1 MRLLKDQDLSNK
13 NVVVRLDLNVP
24 IQDKQI
30 IDSTRIISSVP
41 TIKYL
46 VNKNCKVLLTSHLG
60 RPEEGKFDED
70 LSMSPV
76 AKKLSE
82 ILNHEIDLIDSLDSS
97 DIFNTTQIQLLENLR
112 FLIGEKDNNE
122 KLGNQLA
129 NKGDVYIFD
138 AFGTAHRKQ
147 ASTHSAIQQ
156 AKFSC
161 AGLLLE
167 KEINSLNKALTS
179 IENPFTAVIAGSK
192 ISTKLELIAHLNSK
206 ADFIIVGGGIANTFM
221 KSQGFDVGESLV
233 ENDMIEIAKELF
245 NSGKIIL
252 PNKVIV
258 ADSIDSNSST
268 TKNIDSVSG
277 SDKIFD
283 INLTSN
289 MSEILKN
296 SKTILWNGPI
306 GVFEKEPFQKG
317 THQLAKTIAGSKAFS
332 LAGGGETIAAI
343 NKFINKDEVSYCS
356 TGGGAFLE
364 FMEGKILPSI
374 KALNA
379 KNTEE

>member
-46 VNKNCKVLLTSHLG
+46 LDKNCKVLLTSHLG
-60 RPEEGKFDED
+60 RPEEGKFDQD
-70 LSMSPV
+70 FSMSPV

-112 FLIGEKDNNE
+112 FLIGEKDNYE

-156 AKFSC
+156 AKLSC

-206 ADFIIVGGGIANTFM
+206 ADFIVVGGGIANTFL

-252 PNKVIV
+252 PNKVVV
-258 ADSIDSNSST
+258 ADSIDSKSST

-317 THQLAKTIAGSKAFS
+317 THQLAKTIAGSEAFS

-364 FMEGKILPSI
+364 YMEGKLLPSI
-374 KALNA
+374 EALGG
-379 KNTEE
+379 

>member
-46 VNKNCKVLLTSHLG
+46 VDKNCKVLLTSHLG
-60 RPEEGKFDED
+60 RPEEGKFDQD
-70 LSMSPV
+70 FSMSPV

-167 KEINSLNKALTS
+167 KEINSLNKALTC

-206 ADFIIVGGGIANTFM
+206 ADFIVVGGGIANTFL

-289 MSEILKN
+289 MSEILKS

-317 THQLAKTIAGSKAFS
+317 THQLAKTIAGSEAFS

-364 FMEGKILPSI
+364 YMEGKLLPSI
-374 KALNA
+374 EALGG
-379 KNTEE
+379 

>member
-46 VNKNCKVLLTSHLG
+46 VDKNCKVLLTSHLG
-60 RPEEGKFDED
+60 RPEEGKFDHD
-70 LSMSPV
+70 FSMSPV

-112 FLIGEKDNNE
+112 FLIGERDNNE

-206 ADFIIVGGGIANTFM
+206 ADFIVVGGGIANTFL

-317 THQLAKTIAGSKAFS
+317 THQLAKTIAGSEAFS

-364 FMEGKILPSI
+364 YMEGKLLPSI
-374 KALNA
+374 EALGG
-379 KNTEE
+379 

>member
-60 RPEEGKFDED
+60 RPEEGKFDQD
-70 LSMSPV
+70 FSMSPV

-206 ADFIIVGGGIANTFM
+206 ADFIVVGGGIANTFL

-268 TKNIDSVSG
+268 TKNIDSVIG

-289 MSEILKN
+289 MSEILKK

-317 THQLAKTIAGSKAFS
+317 THQLAKTIAGSEAFS

-364 FMEGKILPSI
+364 YMEGKLLPSI
-374 KALNA
+374 EALGG
-379 KNTEE
+379 

>member
-46 VNKNCKVLLTSHLG
+46 VDKNCKVLLTSHLG
-60 RPEEGKFDED
+60 RPEEGKFDQD
-70 LSMSPV
+70 FSMSPV
-76 AKKLSE
+76 VEKLSE

-112 FLIGEKDNNE
+112 FLIGERDNNE

-206 ADFIIVGGGIANTFM
+206 ADFIIVGGGIANAFL
-221 KSQGFDVGESLV
+221 KSQGFNVGESLV
-233 ENDMIEIAKELF
+233 ENDMIEIAEELF

-317 THQLAKTIAGSKAFS
+317 THQLAKTIAGSEAFS

-364 FMEGKILPSI
+364 YMEGKLLPSI
-374 KALNA
+374 EALGG
-379 KNTEE
+379 

>member
-13 NVVVRLDLNVP
+13 KVVVRLDLNVP

-46 VNKNCKVLLTSHLG
+46 VNKNCKILLTSHLG

-156 AKFSC
+156 AKLSC

-206 ADFIIVGGGIANTFM
+206 ADFIVVGGGIANTFL
-221 KSQGFDVGESLV
+221 KSQGFNVGESLV

-317 THQLAKTIAGSKAFS
+317 THQLAKTIAGSEAFS

-364 FMEGKILPSI
+364 YMEGKILPSI
-374 KALNA
+374 EALGG
-379 KNTEE
+379 

>member
-41 TIKYL
+41 TIQYL

-60 RPEEGKFDED
+60 RPEEGKFDQD
-70 LSMSPV
+70 FSMSPV

-147 ASTHSAIQQ
+147 ASTYSAIQQ
-156 AKFSC
+156 AKISC

-206 ADFIIVGGGIANTFM
+206 ADFIIVGGGIANTFL
-221 KSQGFDVGESLV
+221 KSQGINVGESLV

-245 NSGKIIL
+245 NYGKIIL

-268 TKNIDSVSG
+268 TKNIDSVIG
-277 SDKIFD
+277 LDKIFD

-296 SKTILWNGPI
+296 SKTILWNGPV

-317 THQLAKTIAGSKAFS
+317 TYQLAKTIAGSEAFS

-364 FMEGKILPSI
+364 YMEGKLLPSI
-374 KALNA
+374 EALGG
-379 KNTEE
+379 

>member
-1 MRLLKDQDLSNK
+1 MRLLKDHDLSNK
-13 NVVVRLDLNVP
+13 NVVLRLDLNVP
-24 IQDKQI
+24 IQDKRVL
-30 IDSTRIISSVP
+30 DATRIISSVP

-46 VNKNCKVLLTSHLG
+46 LNKNCKVLLASHLG
-60 RPEEGKFDED
+60 RPDEGKFDMNF
-70 LSMSPV
+70 SMRPV
-76 AKKLSE
+76 AEKLSE
-82 ILNHEIDLIDSLDSS
+82 ILNHEIDLIDSLASS
-97 DIFNTTQIQLLENLR
+97 DIFNTSQIQLLENLR

-122 KLGNQLA
+122 ELGNQLG
-129 NKGDVYIFD
+129 NKGDAYVFD

-206 ADFIIVGGGIANTFM
+206 ADFIITGGGIANTFL
-221 KSQGFDVGESLV
+221 KSQGFNVGESLV

-268 TKNIDSVSG
+268 IKNIDSVSD

-283 INLTSN
+283 INLRSN

-306 GVFEKEPFQKG
+306 GVFEKEPFQQG
-317 THQLAKTIAGSKAFS
+317 THQLAKAIAESEAFS

-364 FMEGKILPSI
+364 YMEGKLLPSI
-374 KALNA
+374 EALGG
-379 KNTEE
+379 

>member
-46 VNKNCKVLLTSHLG
+46 VDKNCKVLLTSHLG
-60 RPEEGKFDED
+60 RPEEGKFDQD
-70 LSMSPV
+70 FSMSPV

-147 ASTHSAIQQ
+147 ASTYSAIQQ

-206 ADFIIVGGGIANTFM
+206 ADFIVVGGGIANTFL
-221 KSQGFDVGESLV
+221 KSQGFNVGESLV
-233 ENDMIEIAKELF
+233 ENDMIETAKELF

-317 THQLAKTIAGSKAFS
+317 THQLAKTIAGSEAFS

-364 FMEGKILPSI
+364 YMEGKLLPSI
-374 KALNA
+374 EALGG
-379 KNTEE
+379 

>member
-13 NVVVRLDLNVP
+13 NVVVRLDLNAP

-46 VNKNCKVLLTSHLG
+46 VDKNCKVLLTSHLG
-60 RPEEGKFDED
+60 RPEEGKFDQD
-70 LSMSPV
+70 FSMSPV

-147 ASTHSAIQQ
+147 ASTYSAIQQ

-206 ADFIIVGGGIANTFM
+206 ADFIVVGGGIANTFL

-317 THQLAKTIAGSKAFS
+317 THQLAKTIAGSEAFS

-364 FMEGKILPSI
+364 YMEGKLLPSI
-374 KALNA
+374 EALGG
-379 KNTEE
+379 

>member
-1 MRLLKDQDLSNK
+1 MRLLKDHDLSNK
-13 NVVVRLDLNVP
+13 NVVLRLDLNVP
-24 IQDKQI
+24 IQDKRVL
-30 IDSTRIISSVP
+30 DATRIISSVP

-46 VNKNCKVLLTSHLG
+46 LNKNCKVLLASHLG
-60 RPEEGKFDED
+60 RPDEGKFDMNF
-70 LSMSPV
+70 SMRPV
-76 AKKLSE
+76 AEKLSE
-82 ILNHEIDLIDSLDSS
+82 ILNHEIDLIDSLASS
-97 DIFNTTQIQLLENLR
+97 DIFNTSQIQLLENLR

-122 KLGNQLA
+122 ELGNQLG
-129 NKGDVYIFD
+129 NIGDAYVFD

-206 ADFIIVGGGIANTFM
+206 ADFIITGGGIANTFL
-221 KSQGFDVGESLV
+221 KSQGFNVGESLV
-233 ENDMIEIAKELF
+233 ENDMMEIAKELF

-268 TKNIDSVSG
+268 IKNIDSVSG

-283 INLTSN
+283 INLRSN

-306 GVFEKEPFQKG
+306 GVFEKEPFQQG
-317 THQLAKTIAGSKAFS
+317 THQLAIAIAESEAFS

-364 FMEGKILPSI
+364 YMEGKLLPSI
-374 KALNA
+374 EALGG
-379 KNTEE
+379 

>member
-70 LSMSPV
+70 FSMSPV

-206 ADFIIVGGGIANTFM
+206 ADFIIVGGGIANTFL

-317 THQLAKTIAGSKAFS
+317 THQLAKTIAGSEAFS

-364 FMEGKILPSI
+364 YMEGKLLPSI
-374 KALNA
+374 EALGG
-379 KNTEE
+379 

>member
-46 VNKNCKVLLTSHLG
+46 VDKNCKVLLTSHLG
-60 RPEEGKFDED
+60 RPEEGKFNQDF
-70 LSMSPV
+70 SMSPV

-206 ADFIIVGGGIANTFM
+206 ADFIIVGGGIANTFL
-221 KSQGFDVGESLV
+221 KSQGFNVGESLV

-258 ADSIDSNSST
+258 ADSIHSNSST

-317 THQLAKTIAGSKAFS
+317 THQLAKTIAGSEAFS

-364 FMEGKILPSI
+364 YMEGKLLPSI
-374 KALNA
+374 EALGG
-379 KNTEE
+379 

>member
-30 IDSTRIISSVP
+30 IDSTRIISSLP

-46 VNKNCKVLLTSHLG
+46 VNKNCKVLLISHLG
-60 RPEEGKFDED
+60 RPEEGKFDQD
-70 LSMSPV
+70 FSMYPV
-76 AKKLSE
+76 AEKLSE

-167 KEINSLNKALTS
+167 KEINSLNKAITS
-179 IENPFTAVIAGSK
+179 IEKPFTAVIAGSK

-206 ADFIIVGGGIANTFM
+206 ADFIVVGGGIANTFL
-221 KSQGFDVGESLV
+221 KSQGFDVGKSLV

-306 GVFEKEPFQKG
+306 GVFEKETFQKG
-317 THQLAKTIAGSKAFS
+317 THQLAKTIAESEAFS

-364 FMEGKILPSI
+364 YMEGKLLPSI
-374 KALNA
+374 EALGG
-379 KNTEE
+379 

>member
-1 MRLLKDQDLSNK
+1 MRLLKDQNLSYK

-30 IDSTRIISSVP
+30 IDSTRIISSLP

-60 RPEEGKFDED
+60 RPEEGKFDQD
-70 LSMSPV
+70 FSMSPV

-82 ILNHEIDLIDSLDSS
+82 ILNHEIDLIDSLDNS

-147 ASTHSAIQQ
+147 ASTYSAIQQ
-156 AKFSC
+156 AKLSC

-206 ADFIIVGGGIANTFM
+206 ADFIIVGGGIANTFL
-221 KSQGFDVGESLV
+221 KSQGFNVGESLV

-317 THQLAKTIAGSKAFS
+317 THQLAKTIAGSEAFS

-364 FMEGKILPSI
+364 YMEGKLLPSI
-374 KALNA
+374 EALGG
-379 KNTEE
+379 

>member
-41 TIKYL
+41 TIQYL

-60 RPEEGKFDED
+60 RPEEGKFDQD
-70 LSMSPV
+70 FSMFPV

-206 ADFIIVGGGIANTFM
+206 ADFIVVGGGIANTFL

-306 GVFEKEPFQKG
+306 GVFEKKPFQKG
-317 THQLAKTIAGSKAFS
+317 THQLAKTIAGSEAFS

-364 FMEGKILPSI
+364 YMEGKLLPSI
-374 KALNA
+374 EALGG
-379 KNTEE
+379 

>member
-24 IQDKQI
+24 IQGKQI

-46 VNKNCKVLLTSHLG
+46 VDKNCKVLLTSHLG
-60 RPEEGKFDED
+60 RPEEGKFDQD
-70 LSMSPV
+70 FSMSPV

-206 ADFIIVGGGIANTFM
+206 ADFIIVGGGIANTFL

-317 THQLAKTIAGSKAFS
+317 THQLAKTIAGSEAFS

-364 FMEGKILPSI
+364 YMEGKLLPSI
-374 KALNA
+374 EALGG
-379 KNTEE
+379 

>member
-41 TIKYL
+41 TIQYL

-60 RPEEGKFDED
+60 RPEEGKFDQD
-70 LSMSPV
+70 FSMSPV

-206 ADFIIVGGGIANTFM
+206 ADFIIVGGGIANTFL

-317 THQLAKTIAGSKAFS
+317 THQLAKTIAGSEAFS

-343 NKFINKDEVSYCS
+343 NKFINKDDVSYCS

-364 FMEGKILPSI
+364 YMEGKLLPSI
-374 KALNA
+374 EALGG
-379 KNTEE
+379 

>member
-60 RPEEGKFDED
+60 RPEEGKFDQD
-70 LSMSPV
+70 FSMSPV

-206 ADFIIVGGGIANTFM
+206 ADFIVVGGGIANTFL

-233 ENDMIEIAKELF
+233 ENNMIEIAKELF

-317 THQLAKTIAGSKAFS
+317 THQLAKTIAGSEAFS

-364 FMEGKILPSI
+364 YMEGKLLPSI
-374 KALNA
+374 EALGG
-379 KNTEE
+379 

>member
-46 VNKNCKVLLTSHLG
+46 VDKNCKVLLTSHLG
-60 RPEEGKFDED
+60 RPEEGKFDQD
-70 LSMSPV
+70 FSMSPV

-179 IENPFTAVIAGSK
+179 IKNPFTAVIAGSK

-206 ADFIIVGGGIANTFM
+206 ADFIVVGGGIANTFL

-317 THQLAKTIAGSKAFS
+317 THQLAKTIAGSEAFS

-364 FMEGKILPSI
+364 YMEGKLLPSI
-374 KALNA
+374 EALGG
-379 KNTEE
+379 

>member
-46 VNKNCKVLLTSHLG
+46 VDKNCKVLLTSHLG
-60 RPEEGKFDED
+60 RPEEGKFDHD
-70 LSMSPV
+70 FSMSPV

-192 ISTKLELIAHLNSK
+192 ISTKLELIANLNSK
-206 ADFIIVGGGIANTFM
+206 ADFIVVGGGIANTFL

-317 THQLAKTIAGSKAFS
+317 THQLAKTIAGSEAFS

-364 FMEGKILPSI
+364 YMEGKILPSI
-374 KALNA
+374 EALGG
-379 KNTEE
+379 

>member
-60 RPEEGKFDED
+60 RPEEGKFDQEF
-70 LSMSPV
+70 SMSPV
-76 AKKLSE
+76 AEKLSE
-82 ILNHEIDLIDSLDSS
+82 ILNHEIDLIDSLESS

-112 FLIGEKDNNE
+112 FLIGERDNNE

-147 ASTHSAIQQ
+147 ASTYSAIQQ

-206 ADFIIVGGGIANTFM
+206 ADFIVVGGGIANTFL

-258 ADSIDSNSST
+258 ADSINSNSST

-317 THQLAKTIAGSKAFS
+317 THQLAKTIAGSEAFS

-364 FMEGKILPSI
+364 YMEGKLLPSI
-374 KALNA
+374 EALGG
-379 KNTEE
+379 

>member
-46 VNKNCKVLLTSHLG
+46 VDKNCKVLLTSHLG
-60 RPEEGKFDED
+60 RPEEGKFDQD
-70 LSMSPV
+70 FSMSPV

-167 KEINSLNKALTS
+167 KEINLLNKALTS

-206 ADFIIVGGGIANTFM
+206 ADFIVVGGGIANTFL

-317 THQLAKTIAGSKAFS
+317 THQLAKTIAGSEAFS

-364 FMEGKILPSI
+364 YMEGKLLPSI
-374 KALNA
+374 EALGG
-379 KNTEE
+379 

>member
-1 MRLLKDQDLSNK
+1 MRLLKDRDLSNK

-46 VNKNCKVLLTSHLG
+46 VDKNCKVLLTSHLG

-206 ADFIIVGGGIANTFM
+206 ADFIIVGGGIANTFL
-221 KSQGFDVGESLV
+221 KSQGFNVGESLV

-258 ADSIDSNSST
+258 ANSIDSNSST

-317 THQLAKTIAGSKAFS
+317 THQLAKTIAGSEAFS

-364 FMEGKILPSI
+364 YMEGKLLPSI
-374 KALNA
+374 EALGG
-379 KNTEE
+379 

>member
-1 MRLLKDQDLSNK
+1 MRLLKDLDLSNK
-13 NVVVRLDLNVP
+13 NVVLRLDLNVP
-24 IQDKQI
+24 IQDKRVL
-30 IDSTRIISSVP
+30 DPTRITSSVP

-46 VNKNCKVLLTSHLG
+46 VDKNCKVLLTSHLG
-60 RPEEGKFDED
+60 RPEEGAFDINF
-70 LSMSPV
+70 SMRPV
-76 AKKLSE
+76 ADKLSE
-82 ILNHEIDLIDSLDSS
+82 IINHEIDLINSLASS

-112 FLIGEKDNNE
+112 FLVGEKDNNE
-122 KLGNQLA
+122 ELGYQLA

-167 KEINSLNKALTS
+167 KEVNSLNKALTS
-179 IENPFTAVIAGSK
+179 VKSPFTAIIAGSK

-206 ADFIIVGGGIANTFM
+206 ADFIIVGGGIANTFL
-221 KSQGFDVGESLV
+221 KSQGFNVGESLV
-233 ENDMIEIAKELF
+233 ENDMIEIAEDLF

-258 ADSIDSNSST
+258 ADSIDSNHST
-268 TKNIDSVSG
+268 TKNIDRVSS

-283 INLTSN
+283 INLSSN
-289 MSEILKN
+289 MSEILKS

-317 THQLAKTIAGSKAFS
+317 THQLAKTIANSKAFS

-364 FMEGKILPSI
+364 YMEGKILPSI
-374 KALNA
+374 EALGG
-379 KNTEE
+379 

>member
-46 VNKNCKVLLTSHLG
+46 VDKNCKVLLTSHLG
-60 RPEEGKFDED
+60 RPEEGKFDQD
-70 LSMSPV
+70 FSMSPV
-76 AKKLSE
+76 AEKLSE

-112 FLIGEKDNNE
+112 FLIGEKDNNG

-206 ADFIIVGGGIANTFM
+206 ADFIVVGGGIANTFL

-306 GVFEKEPFQKG
+306 GVFEKKPFQKG
-317 THQLAKTIAGSKAFS
+317 THQLAKTIAGSDAFS
-332 LAGGGETIAAI
+332 VAGGGETIAAI

-356 TGGGAFLE
+356 TGGGAFLKY
-364 FMEGKILPSI
+364 MEGKLLPSI
-374 KALNA
+374 EALGG
-379 KNTEE
+379 

>member
-46 VNKNCKVLLTSHLG
+46 VDKNCKVLLTSHLG
-60 RPEEGKFDED
+60 RPEEGKFDQD
-70 LSMSPV
+70 FSMSPV

-112 FLIGEKDNNE
+112 FFIGEKDNNE

-156 AKFSC
+156 AKFSS

-192 ISTKLELIAHLNSK
+192 ISTKLELITHLNSK
-206 ADFIIVGGGIANTFM
+206 ADFIVVGGGIANTFL
-221 KSQGFDVGESLV
+221 KSQSFDVGESLV

-317 THQLAKTIAGSKAFS
+317 THQLAKTIAGSEAFS

-364 FMEGKILPSI
+364 YMEGKLLPSI
-374 KALNA
+374 EALGG
-379 KNTEE
+379 

>member
-60 RPEEGKFDED
+60 RPEEGKFDQD
-70 LSMSPV
+70 FSMSPV

-206 ADFIIVGGGIANTFM
+206 ADFIVVGGGIANTFL

-258 ADSIDSNSST
+258 ADSIHSNSST
-268 TKNIDSVSG
+268 AKNIDSVSG

-317 THQLAKTIAGSKAFS
+317 THQLAKTIAGSEAFS

-364 FMEGKILPSI
+364 YMEGKLLPSI
-374 KALNA
+374 EALGG
-379 KNTEE
+379 

>member
-60 RPEEGKFDED
+60 RPEEGKFDQD
-70 LSMSPV
+70 FSMSPV

-206 ADFIIVGGGIANTFM
+206 ADFIVVGGGIANTFL

-252 PNKVIV
+252 PDKVIV

-317 THQLAKTIAGSKAFS
+317 THQLAKTIAGSEAFS

-364 FMEGKILPSI
+364 YMEGKLLPSI
-374 KALNA
+374 EALGG
-379 KNTEE
+379 

>member
-60 RPEEGKFDED
+60 RPEEGKFDQD
-70 LSMSPV
+70 FSMSPV

-206 ADFIIVGGGIANTFM
+206 ADFIIVGGEIANTFL
-221 KSQGFDVGESLV
+221 KSQGFNVGESLV

-306 GVFEKEPFQKG
+306 GVFEKKPFQKG
-317 THQLAKTIAGSKAFS
+317 THQLAKTIAGSDAFS
-332 LAGGGETIAAI
+332 VAGGGETIAAI

-364 FMEGKILPSI
+364 YMEGKLLPSI
-374 KALNA
+374 EALGG
-379 KNTEE
+379 

>member
-60 RPEEGKFDED
+60 RPEEGKFDQEF
-70 LSMSPV
+70 SMSPV
-76 AKKLSE
+76 AEKLSE

-206 ADFIIVGGGIANTFM
+206 ADFIIVGGGIANTFL
-221 KSQGFDVGESLV
+221 KSQGFGVGESLV

-245 NSGKIIL
+245 NSSKIML

-317 THQLAKTIAGSKAFS
+317 THQLAKTIAGSEAFS

-364 FMEGKILPSI
+364 YMEGKLLPSI
-374 KALNA
+374 EALGG
-379 KNTEE
+379 

>member
-46 VNKNCKVLLTSHLG
+46 VDKNCKVLLTSHLG
-60 RPEEGKFDED
+60 RPEEGKFDQD
-70 LSMSPV
+70 FSMSPV

-156 AKFSC
+156 AKLSC

-206 ADFIIVGGGIANTFM
+206 ADFIVVGGGIANTFL

-283 INLTSN
+283 IYLTSY

-317 THQLAKTIAGSKAFS
+317 THQLAKTIAGSEAFS

-364 FMEGKILPSI
+364 YMEGKLLPSI
-374 KALNA
+374 EALGG
-379 KNTEE
+379 

>member
-1 MRLLKDQDLSNK
+1 MRLLKDLDLSNK
-13 NVVVRLDLNVP
+13 NVVLRLDLNVP
-24 IQDKQI
+24 IQDKRVL
-30 IDSTRIISSVP
+30 DPTRIISSVP

-46 VNKNCKVLLTSHLG
+46 VDKNCKVLLTSHLG
-60 RPEEGKFDED
+60 RPEEGAFDINF
-70 LSMSPV
+70 SMRPV
-76 AKKLSE
+76 ADKLSE
-82 ILNHEIDLIDSLDSS
+82 ILNHEIDLINSLESS

-112 FLIGEKDNNE
+112 FLVGEKDNNE
-122 KLGNQLA
+122 ELGYQLA
-129 NKGDVYIFD
+129 NKGDVYVFD

-206 ADFIIVGGGIANTFM
+206 ADFIITGGGIANTFL
-221 KSQGFDVGESLV
+221 KSQGFNVGESLV

-268 TKNIDSVSG
+268 IKNIDSVSG

-283 INLTSN
+283 INLRSN

-317 THQLAKTIAGSKAFS
+317 THQLAKTIAGSEAFS

-364 FMEGKILPSI
+364 YMEGKLLPSI
-374 KALNA
+374 EALGG
-379 KNTEE
+379 

>member
-60 RPEEGKFDED
+60 RPEEGKFDQD
-70 LSMSPV
+70 FSMSPV
-76 AKKLSE
+76 AEKLSE

-206 ADFIIVGGGIANTFM
+206 ANFNVVGGGIANTFL

-317 THQLAKTIAGSKAFS
+317 THQLAKTIAGSEAFS

-364 FMEGKILPSI
+364 YMEGKLLPSI
-374 KALNA
+374 EALGG
-379 KNTEE
+379 

>member
-60 RPEEGKFDED
+60 RPEEGKLDQDF
-70 LSMSPV
+70 SMSPV
-76 AKKLSE
+76 AEKLSE

-206 ADFIIVGGGIANTFM
+206 ADFIIVGGGIANTFL
-221 KSQGFDVGESLV
+221 KSQGFGVGESLV

-245 NSGKIIL
+245 NSSKIML

-317 THQLAKTIAGSKAFS
+317 THQLAKTIAESEAFS

-364 FMEGKILPSI
+364 YMEGKLLPSI
-374 KALNA
+374 EALGG
-379 KNTEE
+379 

>member
-1 MRLLKDQDLSNK
+1 MRLLKDQDLTNK

-60 RPEEGKFDED
+60 RPEEGKFDQD
-70 LSMSPV
+70 FSMSPV
-76 AKKLSE
+76 AEKLSE

-192 ISTKLELIAHLNSK
+192 ISTKLELIANLNSK
-206 ADFIIVGGGIANTFM
+206 ADFIVVGGGIANTFL

-317 THQLAKTIAGSKAFS
+317 TYQLAKTIAGSEAFS

-364 FMEGKILPSI
+364 YMEGKLLPSI
-374 KALNA
+374 EALGG
-379 KNTEE
+379 

>member
-60 RPEEGKFDED
+60 RPEEGKFDQEF
-70 LSMSPV
+70 SMSPV
-76 AKKLSE
+76 AEKLSE
-82 ILNHEIDLIDSLDSS
+82 ILNHEIDLIDSLESS

-112 FLIGEKDNNE
+112 FLIGERDNNE

-206 ADFIIVGGGIANTFM
+206 ADFIVVGGGIANTFL

-258 ADSIDSNSST
+258 SDSIDSNSST

-289 MSEILKN
+289 MSEILMN

-306 GVFEKEPFQKG
+306 GVFEKKPFQKG
-317 THQLAKTIAGSKAFS
+317 THQLAKTIAGSDAFS
-332 LAGGGETIAAI
+332 VAGGGETIAAI

-364 FMEGKILPSI
+364 YMEGKLLPSI
-374 KALNA
+374 EALGG
-379 KNTEE
+379 

>member
-60 RPEEGKFDED
+60 RPEEGKFDQD

-76 AKKLSE
+76 AEKLSE

-147 ASTHSAIQQ
+147 ASTYSAIQQ

-206 ADFIIVGGGIANTFM
+206 ADFIITGGGIANTFL
-221 KSQGFDVGESLV
+221 KSQGFNVGESLV

-268 TKNIDSVSG
+268 TKNIDSVCG

-283 INLTSN
+283 INLRSN

-306 GVFEKEPFQKG
+306 GVFEKESFQKC
-317 THQLAKTIAGSKAFS
+317 THQLAKTIAESEAFS

-343 NKFINKDEVSYCS
+343 NKFINHDEVSYCS

-364 FMEGKILPSI
+364 YMEGKLLPSI
-374 KALNA
+374 EALGG
-379 KNTEE
+379 

>member
-46 VNKNCKVLLTSHLG
+46 VDKNCKVLLTSHLG
-60 RPEEGKFDED
+60 RPEEGKFDQD
-70 LSMSPV
+70 FSMSPV

-206 ADFIIVGGGIANTFM
+206 ADFIVVGGGIANTFL
-221 KSQGFDVGESLV
+221 KSQGFDVGDSLV

-317 THQLAKTIAGSKAFS
+317 THQLAKTIAGSEAFS

-364 FMEGKILPSI
+364 YMEGKLLPSI
-374 KALNA
+374 EALGG
-379 KNTEE
+379 

>member
-24 IQDKQI
+24 IQDKKI

-60 RPEEGKFDED
+60 RPEEGKFDQD
-70 LSMSPV
+70 FSMSPV

-206 ADFIIVGGGIANTFM
+206 ADFIVVGGGIANTFL

-317 THQLAKTIAGSKAFS
+317 THQLAKTIAGSEAFS

-364 FMEGKILPSI
+364 YMEGKLLPSI
-374 KALNA
+374 EALGG
-379 KNTEE
+379 